1 MLLTTSQL
9 HLSEIVTNDVK
20 YIHALNSLPEVD
32 EFNTSGIP
40 ESLDET
46 QNLVLGWIDSQ
57 KKEPKERYT
66 FSIVNKETN
75 EFIGIVGLKMGK
87 PNYRSAEIWYKLFPK
102 TWKKGYATETVKEI
116 LRFCFTELKLHRI
129 EAGCAIE
136 NIGSIKVLE
145 KCGFIREGQTRKLLP
160 IRDNW
165 IDNYFYAILEEDH
178 NK

>member
-9 HLSEIVTNDVK
+9 HLSEIVTNDIK

-116 LRFCFTELKLHRI
+116 LRFCFNELKLHRI
-129 EAGCAIE
+129 EAGCAIG